1 MAGPNPEPAASS
13 QAHRRLTVL
22 SPQSHI
28 RETFSQLD
36 SQPKSG
42 SILVRKHHI
51 NQQSADFIPK
61 LSLETFEGGQAISIL
76 KPLELTDDTALPLA
90 AVDYK
95 NYKRIN
101 RIPAKK

>member
-1 MAGPNPEPAASS
+1 
-13 QAHRRLTVL
+13 
-22 SPQSHI
+22 
-28 RETFSQLD
+28 
-36 SQPKSG
+36 
-42 SILVRKHHI
+42 VRKHHI

-61 LSLETFEGGQAISIL
+61 LNLETFEGSQGISIL